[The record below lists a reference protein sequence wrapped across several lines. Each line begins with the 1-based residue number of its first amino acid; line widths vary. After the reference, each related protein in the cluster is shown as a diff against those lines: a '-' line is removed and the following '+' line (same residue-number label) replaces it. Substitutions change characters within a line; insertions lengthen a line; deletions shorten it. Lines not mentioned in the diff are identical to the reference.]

1 MTSEKTQKES
11 TTQRNKSNST
21 QASTNAME
29 YGKISEVGPQHV
41 LNNGYGHAVV
51 QSMSFLNQ
59 NVQLKKDHQE
69 ENIQLKQEGGSSK
82 ENNTGMP
89 EHLKSGIEN
98 LSGVSM
104 DGVKVNYNSEK
115 PAQIQAHAYAQ
126 GTDIHVATGQEK
138 HLPHEAWHV
147 VQQKQGRVQP
157 TMQMKNKVNVN
168 DDKELE
174 HEADVMGV
182 KAFQFSD
189 MSPQA
194 VQRYEN
200 KADSKVVQR
209 NERSAEVLGGKKMA
223 EPKVGVQDIE
233 LAKSI
238 QEDLEKIYH
247 DVIDI
252 DRMSY
257 IESVNYNSAVCLGGI
272 ILPPLNGFNNLQEL
286 IENCKFVN
294 LGKGSVNRGI
304 YELLN
309 AELQQ
314 KIIINTLSTMAQA
327 SQLEYLEASNFAS
340 DAESGWKVV
349 VEVHYYRT
357 RPTTNN
363 VFHKDTL
370 GTTLFVNLNYLN
382 NEKIV
387 GPEFVINPLDNE
399 KHMSDIA
406 QSLPEEFLQ
415 DRNTVMD
422 QLDQPEII
430 EVVEVPEYGF
440 VAFVDEMIN
449 HSSPTTEH
457 RKVKGS
463 DVHRYLRERDNDT
476 YDAYK
481 GAYDKWNKRWINLW
495 SYESYLPDGGGFD
508 GEDWLSVF
516 EKIKDVNA
524 LFDRH
529 ELRAMDREQRVL
541 NDTDIEM
548 LLHIA
553 DHSRFGEVS
562 IPNVKGRSNMTADDR
577 PMKRRMSM
585 SLDQEEDLSLN
596 KESGGKRSFFRTWV
610 RAERVETQV
619 VKPDWKWDQKR
630 DI

>member
-1 MTSEKTQKES
+1 MTSEKSQKTS
-11 TTQRNKSNST
+11 TIQRSNSN
-21 QASTNAME
+21 SSRSNTNSME
-29 YGKISEVGPQHV
+29 YGKLSEAGPQHV
-41 LNNGYGHAVV
+41 LNNGYGQAVA
-51 QSMSFLNQ
+51 QSMSFYSP
-59 NVQLKKDHQE
+59 NVQLKKDDQE
-69 ENIQLKQEGGSSK
+69 EDIQLKHQGGSLV

-89 EHLKSGIEN
+89 DHLKSGVEN
-98 LSGVSM
+98 LSGISM
-104 DGVKVNYNSEK
+104 EDVNVHYNSEK
-115 PAQIQAHAYAQ
+115 PAQLQAHAYAQ
-126 GTDIHVATGQEK
+126 GTDIHVAPGQEK

-157 TMQMKNKVNVN
+157 TMQMKGKVNVN
-168 DDKELE
+168 DDKGLE
-174 HEADVMGV
+174 HEADVMGR
-182 KAFQFSD
+182 KAIQFSGN
-189 MSPQA
+189 SQQT
-194 VQRYEN
+194 VQRYEGN
-200 KADSKVVQR
+200 SDSKVVQR

-238 QEDLEKIYH
+238 QDDLEKVYQ
-247 DVIDI
+247 DVMDI
-252 DRMSY
+252 DHMGTMDSA
-257 IESVNYNSAVCLGGI
+257 NYNSAVCLGGI
-272 ILPPLNGFNNLQEL
+272 ILPPLNGFNNLQDL
-286 IENCKFVN
+286 IESCRFVN
-294 LGKGSVNRGI
+294 LGKGSVTRGI

-309 AELQQ
+309 EELKR
-314 KIIINTLSTMAQA
+314 KIIVNTLSTMEKA
-327 SQLEYLEASNFAS
+327 SQVEYLQASNFAT
-340 DAESGWKVV
+340 DEESGWKVV

-382 NEKIV
+382 QERMV
-387 GPEFVINPLDNE
+387 GPEFVINPMDNE

-415 DRNTVMD
+415 DRQTVMD
-422 QLDQPEII
+422 QLDEPQII

-463 DVHRYLRERDNDT
+463 DVHRFLRERDNDA
-476 YDAYK
+476 YNKYK
-481 GAYDKWNKRWINLW
+481 GAYDKWSGRWNIFW

-516 EKIKDVNA
+516 EEIRDENA
-524 LFDRH
+524 MFNRQ
-529 ELRAMDREQRVL
+529 ELRAMDVEQRVL
-541 NDTDIEM
+541 SDAEIEM
-548 LLHIA
+548 LIHIA
-553 DHSRFGEVS
+553 EHGSFGSVS
-562 IPNVKGRSNMTADDR
+562 IPKAGGRSNMTSDDR

-585 SLDQEEDLSLN
+585 DLDQQGGGNLS

-610 RAERVETQV
+610 RAERVETEV
-619 VKPDWKWDQKR
+619 VKPNWKWDQKR
-630 DI
+630 

>member
-1 MTSEKTQKES
+1 MTSEKSQKES
-11 TTQRNKSNST
+11 TTQRSNSN
-21 QASTNAME
+21 SSRSNTNSME
-29 YGKISEVGPQHV
+29 YGKLSEAGPQHV
-41 LNNGYGHAVV
+41 LNNGYGQAVA
-51 QSMSFLNQ
+51 QSMSFYSP
-59 NVQLKKDHQE
+59 NVQFKKDDQE
-69 ENIQLKQEGGSSK
+69 EEIQLKHQGGSLV
-82 ENNTGMP
+82 ENNTGLP
-89 EHLKSGIEN
+89 DHLKSGVEN
-98 LSGVSM
+98 LSGISM
-104 DGVKVNYNSEK
+104 EDVNVHYNSEK
-115 PAQIQAHAYAQ
+115 PAQLQAHAYAQ
-126 GTDIHVATGQEK
+126 GTDIHVAPGQEK

-157 TMQMKNKVNVN
+157 TMQMKGKVNVN
-168 DDKELE
+168 DDKGLE
-174 HEADVMGV
+174 HEADVMGM
-182 KAFQFSD
+182 KAIQLSGNGH
-189 MSPQA
+189 QT
-194 VQRYEN
+194 VQRYE
-200 KADSKVVQR
+200 ATSGSKVVQR
-209 NERSAEVLGGKKMA
+209 NENSTRVLSEKKMA
-223 EPKVGVQDIE
+223 EPKVGVQDVE

-238 QEDLEKIYH
+238 QEDLEKIYQ
-247 DVIDI
+247 DVIDTGG
-252 DRMSY
+252 MSY
-257 IESVNYNSAVCLGGI
+257 VESVNYNSAVCLGGI
-272 ILPPLNGFNNLQEL
+272 ILPPLNGFNNLQQL

-304 YELLN
+304 YDLLD
-309 AELQQ
+309 AKLQQ

-463 DVHRYLRERDNDT
+463 DVHRFLRERDNDT
-476 YDAYK
+476 YNKYK
-481 GAYDKWNKRWINLW
+481 GAYDKWSSRWNIFW

-516 EKIKDVNA
+516 EEIRNENA
-524 LFDRH
+524 MFNRQ
-529 ELRAMDREQRVL
+529 ELRAMDVEQRVL
-541 NDTDIEM
+541 RDAEIEM

-562 IPNVKGRSNMTADDR
+562 IPKIKDRSNMTADDR

-585 SLDQEEDLSLN
+585 SLDQEEELSLN

-610 RAERVETQV
+610 RAEKVETQV

-630 DI
+630 